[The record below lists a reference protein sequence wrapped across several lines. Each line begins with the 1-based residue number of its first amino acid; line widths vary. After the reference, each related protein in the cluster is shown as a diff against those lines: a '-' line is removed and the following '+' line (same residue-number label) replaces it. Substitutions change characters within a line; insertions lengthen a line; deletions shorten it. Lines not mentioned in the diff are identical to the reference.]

1 MNSFVFVLLSFVMSA
16 VITAIILPALTK
28 VCYDRGLYDLPDERK
43 VHKRSIPRMG
53 GVVFVPAT
61 LVGMVGAMGIASIN
75 HPDSFQTFH
84 LSSLVIGSAAV
95 LIYLIG
101 FIDDLLGC
109 SARLKFVVQFCA
121 ICAMPLCGLRID
133 SLYGF
138 LGIYELP
145 LVVSYFLTLFIC
157 LLIVNAINLIDGI
170 DGLAACV
177 SLVALVCY
185 GVLFGGLCVPAFT
198 LLCAGLIGSLVV
210 FLLYN
215 MLGTVEGRTK
225 TFMGDSGSLL
235 LGLVLSYFTVKY
247 MMVNSL
253 TLPER
258 ADGLLMSYTIL
269 LVPCFDLCRVALC
282 RLIKGVSIF
291 HPDRSHLHHKFMA
304 SGLNMHRTLVAV
316 LLLQVGYI
324 LVNMGLFYLGVMMEW
339 IVVIDVIVFTIL
351 NVYLPLPRVRGEALG
366 RKLLIVVNED
376 RFFLSHRKDI
386 ALQAQREGY
395 DVRIV
400 CKDTGHHDVI
410 THMGLPVIEL
420 PINPTGMNL
429 REEWRT
435 YRFLRDLYR
444 SEQPAIV
451 HHVGLKNILWGG
463 LAARTCNVPGVV
475 NAVSGLGVLFAG
487 SELSLVA
494 RGVLRVM
501 RFSNHG
507 GNVSE
512 IFQNYADKELFLRH
526 KVVDEQHCDFIKG
539 SGVNL
544 SEYACVPEPE
554 EGKVRILF
562 TGRMVKEKGAFTLI
576 DAADRLRK
584 DYGDKVEFLL
594 CGGLTNNPSGIKQEE
609 LESRCDGT
617 YIQWLGHRSDI
628 QDLLQQSH
636 IVAFPSY
643 YREGVPRSLIEA
655 CSAGRPIVTCNSIGS
670 RDAVEDG
677 VTGYLIEPR
686 NDGELADRLRK
697 LIDNAELR
705 RSMGAKGREKA
716 EREFD
721 IKIVVQHH
729 MDIYKRLIANA
740 Q

>member
-16 VITAIILPALTK
+16 AVTAIILPALTR
-28 VCYDRGLYDLPDERK
+28 VCYVRGIFDLPDERK
-43 VHKRSIPRMG
+43 VHKRSVPRMG

-95 LIYLIG
+95 LVYLIG

-109 SARLKFVVQFCA
+109 SAKVKFIVQFSA
-121 ICAMPLCGLRID
+121 TFAMPLCGLRID

-138 LGIYELP
+138 MGIWELP
-145 LVVSYFLTLFIC
+145 LWISYLLTIFIC
-157 LLIVNAINLIDGI
+157 ILIVNAINLIDGI
-170 DGLAACV
+170 DGLAASV
-177 SLVALVCY
+177 SVVALVAF
-185 GVLFGGLCVPAFT
+185 GVLFGGMNVPAFT
-198 LLCAGLIGSLVV
+198 LLCGGLVGTLLVFV
-210 FLLYN
+210 LYN

-235 LGLVLSYFTVKY
+235 LGLVLSYLTIKY
-247 MMVNSL
+247 MMVNSA
-253 TLPER
+253 TLPYR
-258 ADGLLMSYTIL
+258 PDGLLISYSIL

-291 HPDRSHLHHKFMA
+291 SPDRTHLHHKFMA
-304 SGLNMHRTLVAV
+304 SGLNMHRTLVAI
-316 LLLQVGYI
+316 LLLQICFI
-324 LVNMGLFYLGVMMEW
+324 LGNMALFYLGVRMEW
-339 IVVIDVIVFTIL
+339 IVAIDTLLFALL
-351 NVYLPLPRVRGEALG
+351 NIYLPLPRVRGEAVG
-366 RKLLIVVNED
+366 RKVLMVVNED

-444 SEQPAIV
+444 AERPAIV

-487 SELSLVA
+487 SEVSLVSRA
-494 RGVLRVM
+494 ILRVM

-512 IFQNYADKELFLRH
+512 IFQNYADKELFLRY

-554 EGKVRILF
+554 EGKVRVLF

-594 CGGLTNNPSGIKQEE
+594 CGGLTNNPSGIKREE
-609 LESRCDGT
+609 LEARCDGR

-655 CSAGRPIVTCNSIGS
+655 CSAGRPVVTCNSIGS

-721 IKIVVQHH
+721 IKIVVKHH
-729 MDIYKRLIANA
+729 MDIYNRLIENA